1 MRAAA
6 ATATLILLLAGAAA
20 GQTDGSTPQADP
32 SGNAVRP
39 GAPLDASGFQYQRGL
54 PDGPPELVTLPLD
67 PAALAHSQGP
77 RRHFADVRIVD
88 DQNAQIPYILEQRS
102 EPLALEVPIGATTP
116 RVPDLAK
123 RGRGTRSFYLIT
135 LPIENLPQPVLSLET
150 SEQMFLRAIEL
161 GVQREPDR
169 HHRTEWLDS
178 LERTTWQ
185 HAMPGSP
192 APPLEISFPRQRSRE
207 LLLIVEEGDNR
218 PLRIRGARLRLPA
231 WQLRFFRPGGPL
243 RLLYGR
249 ADLTAPRYDVALM
262 SPSAMSGPSRE
273 ISAAAEVAVS
283 RPAALLSPR
292 TFWIGLSV
300 AVVVLLGLIVRLI
313 SSGTGQRS
321 SPPGP

>member
-6 ATATLILLLAGAAA
+6 AAALTLLLGGVAA
-20 GQTDGSTPQADP
+20 GQSGGSTPPTDAP
-32 SGNAVRP
+32 VNAVRP
-39 GAPLDASGFQYQRGL
+39 GAPLDTSGFQYQRRL

-67 PAALAHSQGP
+67 PATLAHSLGP
-77 RRHFADVRIVD
+77 RRNFADVRIVD
-88 DQNAQIPYILEQRS
+88 DQNAQIPYVLEQRS
-102 EPLALEVPIGATTP
+102 EPLTVELPISATTP

-123 RGRGTRSFYLIT
+123 RGRGTLSFYLIT
-135 LPIENLPQPVLSLET
+135 LPYENLPQPVLTLET
-150 SEQMFLRAIEL
+150 SEQIFLRSIEL

-169 HHRTEWLDS
+169 RHKTEWLES

-185 HAMPGSP
+185 HALPGSP
-192 APPLEISFPRQRSRE
+192 APPLEIAFPRHRSRE

-218 PLRIRGARLRLPA
+218 PLPIRGARLRLPA
-231 WQLRFFRPGGPL
+231 WQLRFFRTASPL

-249 ADLTAPRYDVALM
+249 ADLTEPRYDVALL
-262 SPSAMSGPSRE
+262 SPSAMSGPARE
-273 ISAAAEVAVS
+273 ISAAPEVAVS

-313 SSGTGQRS
+313 SFGTGSRS